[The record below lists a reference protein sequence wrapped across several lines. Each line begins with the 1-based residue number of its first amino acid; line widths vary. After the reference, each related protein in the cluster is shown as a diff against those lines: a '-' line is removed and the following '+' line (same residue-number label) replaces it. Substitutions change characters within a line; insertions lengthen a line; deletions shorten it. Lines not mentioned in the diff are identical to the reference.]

1 MLYMAMTE
9 HVQADESI
17 DCNGIA
23 EVDAASKPW
32 ALLLLGETAA
42 TAEAGWRLVGAYA
55 AESDALA
62 AHRRLSQSLKCGDY
76 DALSRPKT
84 PLSVRMASRV
94 ASSGPAGTS
103 ATS

>member
-1 MLYMAMTE
+1 MLYMAKTE

-17 DCNGIA
+17 DCGGIA

-32 ALLLLGETAA
+32 VLLLLEEDAAAAET
-42 TAEAGWRLVGAYA
+42 GWRLVGAFA

-84 PLSVRMASRV
+84 PLSVTIPSRV

>member
-1 MLYMAMTE
+1 MLYMAKTK

-17 DCNGIA
+17 DCGGIA

-32 ALLLLGETAA
+32 ALLLLEEDAA
-42 TAEAGWRLVGAYA
+42 VWRLVGTYA